1 MITQYAKSN
10 DKLYD
15 ALFEDISS
23 SVPGVSITTLEGYFL
38 NLQKIAEY
46 VIEGVEDENGDQ
58 VPNLD
63 KTYFLRLP
71 VDENMVTINANTRTI
86 NLSNAYR
93 SNGIAVVGDTYA
105 ETLWFQIDRYYDL
118 QDLSALNI
126 YIYWELPNKVKGYS
140 IPVFKD
146 IHSEAGKLIFSWTI
160 PAVLTEMA
168 GNIKFYVSFQ
178 DDSNSGS
185 YIFNTLPQTAKINA
199 TLDID
204 VSEGLQGDGV
214 NAAQILNRLQSTT
227 DIGAVV
233 VNRPLIS
240 DCTSDGEVDLL
251 VAGQNQYI
259 DVYAYSIDNSAVLE
273 YQLYKDGNP
282 VTVTPTTC
290 YAQTNDTVAN
300 LDKTYYNNDDG
311 TGEACEFYAGCY
323 EKGARFT
330 VSEVGSYQCKVIATI
345 TVVEGTTSHKSMP
358 AYTTRWLWEKPTEFT
373 VSNDAVKFKNNANH
387 ILQGTD
393 DGEAGRTLVITW
405 PINTKESPQQQAA
418 TYKADVR
425 FGDSSTIVNTFTRTN
440 SDTEQDCII
449 SYPFTTNEVG
459 TKAMR
464 IRFTKTLN
472 NVVEPASSADIE
484 MQVQTKA
491 KPYEDVINV
500 SVSGTTVDENGVRL
514 IRSGSMFAVTF
525 PSTNMYANQ
534 EYSYCWQIK
543 NGTKWEDVINPKA
556 FSKPEDEATSVTIS
570 NNSLA
575 TNGEY
580 RLKVIAKF
588 RADSAITYSSA
599 TAALIKVYTI

>member
-23 SVPGVSITTLEGYFL
+23 SVPGVNITTLEGYFL
-38 NLQKIAEY
+38 NLQTIAAY
-46 VIEGVEDENGDQ
+46 VIEGVEDDNGKK
-58 VPNLD
+58 VPNPD

-93 SNGIAVVGDTYA
+93 TNGIAVVGDTYA

-118 QDLSALNI
+118 QDLSTLNI

-160 PAVLTEMA
+160 PAILTEMA

-204 VSEGLQGDGV
+204 ASEGLQGDGV
-214 NAAQILNRLQSTT
+214 NAAQVLDRLKNTT

-240 DCTSDGEVDLL
+240 DCTSDGEVTLL
-251 VAGQNQYI
+251 VTGQNQNI
-259 DVYAYSIDNSAVLE
+259 EVYAYSIENFAVLSYE
-273 YQLYKDGNP
+273 LLKNGNP
-282 VTVTPTTC
+282 IMVTPTPC
-290 YAQTNDTVAN
+290 YAQTKDTVAN
-300 LDKTYYNNDDG
+300 LDKTYYNSNDG
-311 TGEACEFYAGCY
+311 TDQDCAFYAGCY
-323 EKGARFT
+323 EKGVCFT
-330 VSEVGSYQCKVIATI
+330 VSEAGSYQCKIVATI
-345 TVVEGTTSHKSMP
+345 VEGSTSQRSMP
-358 AYTTRWLWEKPTEFT
+358 AYTTRWVWEKPTEFT
-373 VSNDAVKFKNNANH
+373 VSNDAVKFKNNAHH

-393 DGEAGRTLVITW
+393 DGAAGRTLTITW

-425 FGDSSTIVNTFTRTN
+425 FGDSDTVVKTFTRTN
-440 SDTEQDCII
+440 SNTEQDGII
-449 SYPFTTNEVG
+449 PYPFETDEVG
-459 TKAMR
+459 TKTMH

-472 NVVEPASSADIE
+472 KVEQVASSADLE

-491 KPYEDVINV
+491 KPYEDVINA
-500 SVSGTTVDENGVRL
+500 SVPGTAIDENGIRL
-514 IRSGSMFAVTF
+514 IQSGSTFALTL

-534 EYSYCWQIK
+534 NYSYCWQIK
-543 NGTKWEDVINPKA
+543 NGTKWEDRTNPKP
-556 FSKPEDEATSVTIS
+556 FSKPEGEATSVTIS

-580 RLKVIAKF
+580 RLKVITKF
-588 RADSAITYSSA
+588 EADSEITYSSE
-599 TAALIKVYTI
+599 TAALIRVYTY